1 MSARVWE
8 NDYRTTT
15 VCIDSYVRGNPVGR
29 FYNPYHKEGIS
40 FQSMSQ
46 FLIKMEQA
54 MDEMEMP
61 KAFTELRSF
70 TQPTAVSKEVTEVE
84 EQCGA
89 AATFQLRVLFRQNTS
104 WQGMVAWVE
113 GKQEE
118 SFRSVLE
125 LICLMDSAMSR
136 GKSA

>member
-1 MSARVWE
+1 MSARVWG

-15 VCIDSYVRGNPVGR
+15 VCIDSYQKGNPVGR

-54 MDEMEMP
+54 MDEMELP

-70 TQPTAVSKEVTEVE
+70 IQPMAVSTEVPDIE
-84 EQCGA
+84 EECGA
-89 AATFQLRVLFRQNTS
+89 AATFQIKILFRRNTS
-104 WQGMVAWVE
+104 WQGMVTWVE

-125 LICLMDSAMSR
+125 LICLMDSAMSCE
-136 GKSA
+136 KSA